1 MRSLIPAIMDKFK
14 CLTALSCE
22 NLNKED
28 TKSMKIAKKFKEE
41 LKLAKLEID
50 ELNLRLDE
58 SYKKNEFLRN
68 QFSCQD
74 EKMKSLE
81 QKLAESKSKLENL
94 SSTKLLVDNKSVF
107 ISIPLKPKD
116 DKVYIPHFK
125 RNYKENAYFAR
136 LDKGKNF
143 DVDAEV
149 SKLMPKPTSKL

>member
-1 MRSLIPAIMDKFK
+1 MDKFK

-68 QFSCQD
+68 QFSCQV

-81 QKLAESKSKLENL
+81 QKLAESEAKLKSL
-94 SSTKLLVDNKSVF
+94 F
-107 ISIPLKPKD
+107 Q
-116 DKVYIPHFK
+116 F
-125 RNYKENAYFAR
+125 R
-136 LDKGKNF
+136 LF
-143 DVDAEV
+143 C
-149 SKLMPKPTSKL
+149 